1 MSSHS
6 EDYFIHFQLTKQ
18 CWNLTCD
25 FHSDIS
31 IIHTV
36 LFLFMAFAY
45 LSYPP
50 VCLYESARLP
60 LDRNRWNLILVPL
73 WKRFEKSFIFFKS
86 KKNIGHFTWRPKC
99 FLLLAA
105 TLNRHKTLS
114 SSEMASGCHCCS
126 GGVNNSKRFISAS
139 MPQKK
144 HFSVHMAQR
153 WIFCRTM
160 FRFTIERKMF
170 SFHGNNI

>member
-1 MSSHS
+1 MLKFNLRFSFW
-6 EDYFIHFQLTKQ
+6 YF
-18 CWNLTCD
+18 N
-25 FHSDIS
+25 
-31 IIHTV
+31 
-36 LFLFMAFAY
+36 
-45 LSYPP
+45 YPHCSFP
-50 VCLYESARLP
+50 FYGVCIFVVSARLFVWISSASIGQKSVKF
-60 LDRNRWNLILVPL
+60 DIGSVMKTFREILH
-73 WKRFEKSFIFFKS
+73 FFKS